1 MTQLP
6 AIHDQRVATF
16 PPRASDQYVV
26 TLVDGRP
33 ATFDAVARY
42 DAALARAEYFL
53 CDRQCRMM
61 VLPMTERELE
71 NLFGFDPAL
80 ANPERFLVIRTLT
93 RIVRDGRDAK
103 ARRDACDLLVR
114 LGVLRG

>member
-1 MTQLP
+1 MTHLP
-6 AIHDQRVATF
+6 ATPDKRVATY

-53 CDRQCRMM
+53 RDRHCRMM
-61 VLPMTERELE
+61 VLPMTERELD

-80 ANPERFLVIRTLT
+80 GNPERLLVIRTLT

-103 ARRDACDLLVR
+103 VRSDACDLLVR
-114 LGVLRG
+114 LGVLRA